1 MIEIYLLGNLTN
13 LQRILASYQQRVDG
27 TIESF
32 GCVESALEK
41 LDTGGFYSNK
51 LDVLEDFDISI
62 NKSIADIRNPES
74 RSSDFTRTITL
85 PGTATNN
92 RIFNFIFDVANDITG
107 SGQFNLDF
115 DPNKKADCMVL
126 HDGVAQITGFLRLTE
141 IVIND
146 GRIEYNCTIHGEAA
160 NLFTDLENAKLNELD
175 FSEYNHTC
183 NIINIKDSWDNKIQV
198 NGSDVSFAYG
208 NGYVWTQVLPKR
220 TILNADV
227 NEWKADDHTPA
238 LYAKT
243 IVDKIFA
250 EKGYK
255 YTADSFF
262 TSDRFKRLIIPFGNV
277 GLEAS
282 GATDRLFQ
290 AQSSGQ
296 TFTSGTTDFTI
307 SFTNDSASGNFDNGN
322 NYATGTSEFT
332 VPRGGQYQFFFR
344 PNATFT
350 PAAPLLNL
358 VVAYWEIELFVNG
371 QSISLYYLP
380 SNAPNDTSWAFS
392 ETVSFQRNLQSGD
405 VVKLVGQKV
414 SYIDN
419 GIHTFIPYGTLS
431 ISSDSY
437 FYNGVKSQG
446 IIYNETVD
454 FGFFFGDK
462 NTQKDFLLS
471 IVKLFNLYIEQTDA
485 KTLRF
490 VTRDD
495 FYNGVNKDWSKLLD
509 YDQPHQIMP
518 MGELQNNPY
527 IFTYTEGSDYGS
539 KRHKQNTGRVYGDR
553 ILRIDNDFVK
563 SEKKVEVAFASTTL
577 YNKDNKFFS
586 LASDDA
592 GKHTDD
598 LRILYYNG
606 LRQVP
611 TYFFYDETKPSNP
624 NIQFYPVSLHIDNP
638 YDMQFDLSFGMP
650 PSSYV
655 PLGFNYSNQNLVNVY
670 YYKTIAEIIDKNS
683 KIFKGYFRITPK
695 EFSNITFNSLYFFE
709 GQYWRLN
716 KVIDFNPTQEG
727 LTQCEF
733 LLAAYYAPSKS
744 NTKPIGVG
752 GQDFDNPVNPDFFT
766 LDGEPQIKNSKNTSG
781 GLNTGDNY
789 GSSDDAVVMG
799 VNNTNQ
805 GKYNTIFAGDA
816 VSILGF
822 DNVTTINCTDF
833 EVPQGN
839 RAYVE
844 NYPVVGAWLG
854 SGKIV
859 TITNANSPY
868 LPTYDDWLILCNTTG
883 GNITVTLPTP
893 TAANKGKVYVVK
905 KTTASHTVT
914 INAGDG
920 SILIDDD
927 TSHNSNQKNGYD
939 QLVSDGTQYWILSE
953 GH

>member
-1 MIEIYLLGNLTN
+1 MIELIIKGSAIDLGEG
-13 LQRILASYQQRVDG
+13 ID
-27 TIESF
+27 I
-32 GCVESALEK
+32 AL
-41 LDTGGFYSNK
+41 NK
-51 LDVLEDFDISI
+51 T
-62 NKSIADIRNPES
+62 IADIRNPET
-74 RSSDFTRTITL
+74 RSSDFSKTITI
-85 PGTATNN
+85 PGTANN
-92 RIFNFIFDVANDITG
+92 NKAFNHIFDVANDITG
-107 SGQFNLDF
+107 SGQFNPDF
-115 DPNKKADCMVL
+115 NPNKKADCTLLV
-126 HDGVAQITGFLRLTE
+126 DGMPQITGFIRMTE

-183 NIINIKDSWDNKIQV
+183 NILNIKDSWDNKIQV

-250 EKGYK
+250 NKGYK
-255 YTADSFF
+255 YTDDSFF
-262 TSDRFKRLIIPFGNV
+262 TSDRFKRLIVPFANN
-277 GLEAS
+277 GLVSSPS
-282 GATDRLFQ
+282 GVTNRLFQ
-290 AQSSGQ
+290 AESSGT
-296 TFTSGTTDFTI
+296 TFTTGTTDFTI
-307 SFTNDSASGNFDNGN
+307 PFSNDSASGNFDNGG
-322 NYATGTSEFT
+322 NYNTTNFEYT
-332 VPRGGQYQFFFR
+332 VPLGGTYSFYVAL
-344 PNATFT
+344 NASLSYPAPIGFT
-350 PAAPLLNL
+350 TTLTLYIN
-358 VVAYWEIELFVNG
+358 VVVNG
-371 QSISLYYLP
+371 VVKNTILIQSNNS
-380 SNAPNDTSWAFS
+380 SNQNWTFANVG
-392 ETVSFQRNLQSGD
+392 EVKNKYNQGD
-405 VVKLVGQKV
+405 VVKLVADK
-414 SYIDN
+414 
-419 GIHTFIPYGTLS
+419 FITLGYVQIGLAGLQIASGT
-431 ISSDSY
+431 Y
-437 FYNGVKSQG
+437 FYNGASASSIV
-446 IIYNETVD
+446 YNETVD

-471 IVKLFNLYIEQTDA
+471 IVKMFNLYIEQTEA

-490 VTRDD
+490 VTRDE
-495 FYNGVNKDWSKLLD
+495 FYDGTNKDWSQLLD
-509 YDQPHQIMP
+509 HDQPHQIMP
-518 MGELQNNPY
+518 MGDLQNNPY
-527 IFTYTEGSDYGS
+527 VFTYKEGVDYGS
-539 KRHKQNTGRVYGDR
+539 KQHKEKTGRVYGDR
-553 ILRIDNDFVK
+553 TLRIDNDFVK
-563 SEKKVEVAFASTTL
+563 SEKKIEVAFASTTL
-577 YNKDNKFFS
+577 YNEQNKFFS

-611 TYFFYDETKPSNP
+611 SYFFYDETKPSNP
-624 NIQFYPVSLHIDNP
+624 NLQFYPVSVHIDDP
-638 YDMQFDLSFGMP
+638 YNMQFDLSFGIP
-650 PSSYV
+650 PYTVS

-683 KIFKGYFRITPK
+683 KIFKGYFRITPN
-695 EFSNITFNSLYFFE
+695 EYTNIRFNSLYFFE

-716 KVIDFNPTQEG
+716 KVIDFNPMQEG

-733 LLAAYYAPSKS
+733 LLAGYYPPSKS

-752 GQDFDNPVNPDFFT
+752 GQDFDNPVNPDFYT

-805 GKYNTIFAGDA
+805 GKYNTIFAGDS

-822 DNVTTINCTDF
+822 DNVTTIHCNDF
-833 EVPQGN
+833 EVPEGD
-839 RAYVE
+839 RVYVE

-854 SGKIV
+854 SGKVV
-859 TITNANSPY
+859 TITNADSPY
-868 LPTYDDWLILCNTTG
+868 LPTYDDWLILCNTASG
-883 GNITVTLPTP
+883 SITVTLPTP

-905 KTTASHTVT
+905 KTASSHNVT

-920 SILIDDD
+920 SVLIDDD
-927 TSHNSNQKNGYD
+927 TSHTENAKNGYD
-939 QLVSDGTQYWILSE
+939 QVVSDGTQYWILSE

>member
-1 MIEIYLLGNLTN
+1 MIELIIKGSAIDLGEG
-13 LQRILASYQQRVDG
+13 ID
-27 TIESF
+27 I
-32 GCVESALEK
+32 AL
-41 LDTGGFYSNK
+41 NK
-51 LDVLEDFDISI
+51 T
-62 NKSIADIRNPES
+62 IADIRNPET
-74 RSSDFTRTITL
+74 RSSDFSKTITI
-85 PGTATNN
+85 PGTANN
-92 RIFNFIFDVANDITG
+92 NKAFNHIFDVANDITG
-107 SGQFNLDF
+107 SGQFNPDF
-115 DPNKKADCMVL
+115 NPNKKADCTLLV
-126 HDGVAQITGFLRLTE
+126 DGMPQITGFIRMTE

-183 NIINIKDSWDNKIQV
+183 NILNIKDSWDNKIQV
-198 NGSDVSFAYG
+198 DGSDVSFAYG

-220 TILNADV
+220 TILNTDI

-250 EKGYK
+250 NKGYK

-262 TSDRFKRLIIPFGNV
+262 TSDRFKRLIVPFANN
-277 GLEAS
+277 GLTDAPS
-282 GATDRLFQ
+282 GVTDRLFR
-290 AQSSGQ
+290 AESTGT
-296 TFTSGTTDFTI
+296 TFTSGTTDFI
-307 SFTNDSASGNFDNGN
+307 VPFGNDSASGNFDNGGN
-322 NYATGTSEFT
+322 FNTSTFTYT
-332 VPRGGQYQFFFR
+332 VPVGGIYTFYFQ

-350 PAAPLLNL
+350 TSPPLGGMVSARMEVEFAVNNIIDSVRTIESNNL
-358 VVAYWEIELFVNG
+358 DMSSWTFSNVVN
-371 QSISLYYLP
+371 
-380 SNAPNDTSWAFS
+380 
-392 ETVSFQRNLQSGD
+392 FQRKYDAGD
-405 VVKLVGQKV
+405 TIKIQVRDISVASNNFYLVL
-414 SYIDN
+414 
-419 GIHTFIPYGTLS
+419 PYGTLTFNTGT
-431 ISSDSY
+431 Y
-437 FYNGVKSQG
+437 FYNGSSASS
-446 IIYNETVD
+446 IAYNETVD

-462 NTQKDFLLS
+462 NTQKDFLLA
-471 IVKLFNLYIEQTDA
+471 IVKMFNLYIEQTEA

-490 VTRDD
+490 VTRDE
-495 FYNGVNKDWSKLLD
+495 FYDGSKKDWTQLLD

-518 MGELQNNPY
+518 MGDLQNNPY
-527 IFTYTEGSDYGS
+527 VFTYKEGVDYGS
-539 KRHKQNTGRVYGDR
+539 KQHKEKTGRVYGDR
-553 ILRIDNDFVK
+553 TLRIDNDFVK
-563 SEKKVEVAFASTTL
+563 SEKKIEVAFASTTL
-577 YNKDNKFFS
+577 YNEQNKFFS
-586 LASDDA
+586 LASDDK

-611 TYFFYDETKPSNP
+611 SYFFYDETKPSNP

-638 YDMQFDLSFGMP
+638 YDMQFDLSFGIP
-650 PSSYV
+650 PSAYF

-683 KIFKGYFRITPK
+683 KIFKGYFRITPN

-716 KVIDFNPTQEG
+716 KVIDFNPMQEG

-733 LLAAYYAPSKS
+733 LLAGYYAPSKS

-789 GSSDDAVVMG
+789 GSSDDAIVMG

-822 DNVTTINCTDF
+822 DNVTTIHCNDF
-833 EVPQGN
+833 EVPEGD
-839 RAYVE
+839 RVYVE

-859 TITNANSPY
+859 TITNSDSPY
-868 LPTYDDWLILCNTTG
+868 LPTYDDWLILCDTTDG
-883 GNITVTLPTP
+883 SITVTLPTP

-905 KTTASHTVT
+905 KTASSNSVT

-920 SILIDDD
+920 SVLIDDD
-927 TSHNSNQKNGYD
+927 TSHSENAKNGYD
-939 QLVSDGTQYWILSE
+939 QVVSDGAQYWILSE

>member
-1 MIEIYLLGNLTN
+1 MIELIIKGSAIDLGEG
-13 LQRILASYQQRVDG
+13 ID
-27 TIESF
+27 I
-32 GCVESALEK
+32 AL
-41 LDTGGFYSNK
+41 NK
-51 LDVLEDFDISI
+51 T
-62 NKSIADIRNPES
+62 IADIRNPET
-74 RSSDFTRTITL
+74 RSSDFSKTITI
-85 PGTATNN
+85 PGTANN
-92 RIFNFIFDVANDITG
+92 NKAFNHIFDVANDITG
-107 SGQFNLDF
+107 TGQFNPDF
-115 DPNKKADCMVL
+115 NPNKKADCTLLV
-126 HDGVAQITGFLRLTE
+126 DGMPQITGFIRMTE

-183 NIINIKDSWDNKIQV
+183 NILNIKDSWDNKIQV

-220 TILNADV
+220 TILNTDI

-250 EKGYK
+250 NKGYK

-262 TSDRFKRLIIPFGNV
+262 TSDRFKRLIVPFANN
-277 GLEAS
+277 GLADAPS
-282 GATDRLFQ
+282 GVTDRLFR
-290 AQSSGQ
+290 AESTGT
-296 TFTSGTTDFTI
+296 TFTSGTTDFI
-307 SFTNDSASGNFDNGN
+307 VPFGNDNASGNFDNGGN
-322 NYATGTSEFT
+322 FNTSTFTYT
-332 VPRGGQYQFFFR
+332 VPVGGIYTFYFQ

-350 PAAPLLNL
+350 TSPPLGGMVSARMEVEFAVNNIIDSVRTIESNNL
-358 VVAYWEIELFVNG
+358 DMSSWTFSNVVN
-371 QSISLYYLP
+371 
-380 SNAPNDTSWAFS
+380 
-392 ETVSFQRNLQSGD
+392 FQRKYDAGD
-405 VVKLVGQKV
+405 TIKIQVRDISVASNNFYLVL
-414 SYIDN
+414 
-419 GIHTFIPYGTLS
+419 PYGTLTFNTGT
-431 ISSDSY
+431 Y
-437 FYNGVKSQG
+437 FYNGSSASS
-446 IIYNETVD
+446 IAYNETVD

-471 IVKLFNLYIEQTDA
+471 IVKMFNLYIEQTEA

-490 VTRDD
+490 VTRDE
-495 FYNGVNKDWSKLLD
+495 FYDGSKKDWTQLLD

-518 MGELQNNPY
+518 MGDLQNNPY
-527 IFTYTEGSDYGS
+527 VFTYKEGVDYGS
-539 KRHKQNTGRVYGDR
+539 KQHKEKTGRVYGDR
-553 ILRIDNDFVK
+553 TLRIDNDFVK
-563 SEKKVEVAFASTTL
+563 SEKKIEVAFASTTL
-577 YNKDNKFFS
+577 YNEQNKFFS
-586 LASDDA
+586 LASDDK

-611 TYFFYDETKPSNP
+611 TYFLYDETKPANP
-624 NIQFYPVSLHIDNP
+624 NVEFYPVSLHIDNP
-638 YDMQFDLSFGMP
+638 YDMQFDLSFGIP
-650 PSSYV
+650 PSAYF

-683 KIFKGYFRITPK
+683 KIFKGYFRITPN

-716 KVIDFNPTQEG
+716 KVIDFNPMQEG
-727 LTQCEF
+727 LTECEF
-733 LLAAYYAPSKS
+733 LLAGYYAPSKS

-822 DNVTTINCTDF
+822 DNVTTIHCNDF
-833 EVPQGN
+833 EVPEGD
-839 RAYVE
+839 RVYVE

-854 SGKIV
+854 SGKV
-859 TITNANSPY
+859 TNLTNANSPY
-868 LPTYDDWLILCNTTG
+868 TATYDDWLILCDTTG

-905 KTTASHTVT
+905 KTAASHNVT

-920 SILIDDD
+920 SVLIDDD
-927 TSHNSNQKNGYD
+927 TSHTDNAKNGYD
-939 QLVSDGTQYWILSE
+939 QVVSDGTQYWILSE

>member
-1 MIEIYLLGNLTN
+1 MIELIIKGSAIDLGEG
-13 LQRILASYQQRVDG
+13 ID
-27 TIESF
+27 I
-32 GCVESALEK
+32 AL
-41 LDTGGFYSNK
+41 NK
-51 LDVLEDFDISI
+51 T
-62 NKSIADIRNPES
+62 IADIRNPET
-74 RSSDFTRTITL
+74 RSSDFSKTITI
-85 PGTATNN
+85 PGTANN
-92 RIFNFIFDVANDITG
+92 NKAFNHIFDVANDITG
-107 SGQFNLDF
+107 SGQFNPDF
-115 DPNKKADCMVL
+115 NPNKKADCTLLV
-126 HDGVAQITGFLRLTE
+126 DGMPQITGFIRMTE

-250 EKGYK
+250 NKGYK
-255 YTADSFF
+255 YTDDSFF
-262 TSDRFKRLIIPFGNV
+262 TSDRFKRLIVPFANT
-277 GLEAS
+277 GLNSSAS
-282 GATDRLFQ
+282 GVTDRLFQ

-296 TFTSGTTDFTI
+296 TFTSGTTDFTVQ
-307 SFTNDSASGNFDNGN
+307 FTNDSASGNFDNGN
-322 NYATGTSEFT
+322 NYNTTTSEYT
-332 VPRGGQYQFFFR
+332 VPVGGKYTFYLA
-344 PNATFT
+344 PNLTFT
-350 PAAPLLNL
+350 SPLPLSSPQFLQMRTNL
-358 VVAYWEIELFVNG
+358 VING
-371 QSISLYYLP
+371 TIRDFQYPP
-380 SNAPNDTSWAFS
+380 SNNVSDTSWTFSQTLAFPV
-392 ETVSFQRNLQSGD
+392 TVNAGD
-405 VVKLVGQKV
+405 VVKFEIRNF
-414 SYIDN
+414 SYLATI
-419 GIHTFIPYGTLS
+419 GGAVRRIGLGFYTTQ
-431 ISSDSY
+431 ISSDTY
-437 FYNGVKSQG
+437 FYNAASASSIV
-446 IIYNETVD
+446 YNETVD

-471 IVKLFNLYIEQTDA
+471 LVKMFNLYIEQTDA

-490 VTRDD
+490 VTRDE
-495 FYNGVNKDWSKLLD
+495 FYDGVNKDWSKLLD
-509 YDQPHQIMP
+509 YDQPHKIAP

-577 YNKDNKFFS
+577 YHDQNKFFS
-586 LASDDA
+586 LAADDQ

-606 LRQVP
+606 LHQVP
-611 TYFFYDETKPSNP
+611 SYFFYDETKPANP
-624 NIQFYPVSLHIDNP
+624 NLEFYPKTLHMDDP
-638 YDMQFDLSFGMP
+638 YNMQFDLSFGMP

-683 KIFKGYFRITPK
+683 KLFRGYFRITPN
-695 EFSNITFNSLYFFE
+695 EFANIRFNSLYFFE

-727 LTQCEF
+727 LTECEF
-733 LLAAYYAPSKS
+733 LLAGYYPPSKS
-744 NTKPIGVG
+744 NTKPLGVG
-752 GQDFDNPVNPDFFT
+752 GQDFDNPVNPDFYT

-816 VSILGF
+816 VSIVGF
-822 DNVTTINCTDF
+822 DNVTTIHCNDF
-833 EVPQGN
+833 EVPEGD
-839 RAYVE
+839 RVYVE

-859 TITNANSPY
+859 TITNADSPY
-868 LPTYDDWLILCNTTG
+868 LPTYDDWLILCNTASG
-883 GNITVTLPTP
+883 SITVTLPTP

-905 KTTASHTVT
+905 KTASSHNVT

-920 SILIDDD
+920 SVLIDDD
-927 TSHNSNQKNGYD
+927 TSHTENAKNGYD
-939 QLVSDGTQYWILSE
+939 QVVSDGTQYWILSE